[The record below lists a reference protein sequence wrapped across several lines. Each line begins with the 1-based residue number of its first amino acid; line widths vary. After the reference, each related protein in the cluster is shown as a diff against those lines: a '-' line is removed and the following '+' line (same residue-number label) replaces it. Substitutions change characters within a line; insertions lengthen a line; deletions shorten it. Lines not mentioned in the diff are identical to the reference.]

1 MPSGL
6 LRAGREAV
14 SVASGGIVLK
24 SDLPFASE
32 SGRWDSGHWSEPRL
46 CVDDPLTGAPCAGT
60 RAAEDA
66 PSEPARRLRGLG
78 PCPHLCLLAPGVSRL
93 HALLRPLVLL
103 VAAAGRDVSAGSYRI
118 SDVQLAFSKAARR
131 LEALARG
138 RRLTDTRCNYLEGLF
153 DVQVARAPRSWLAV
167 ALHALRVH
175 CCPGRQ
181 LLPGMD
187 GPSNGGMLAPV
198 CAKWWLPPPPLL
210 QRATRRVYDDDGN
223 EFYQVTRKPN
233 GQQRGRDGK
242 WSDAPG
248 EQPSQLLLLLLG
260 LRWRTQ
266 AAGMQPAGGQAASHS
281 PHPPRA
287 SCCWGRRGAS
297 GRPHQQQLRR
307 SAGGVAGRAGQQ
319 LGDGCAVWR

>member
-1 MPSGL
+1 LTMVSRSRAARLLPAVIRRRQAAACSCSTAALAALLVSDVAPRTLMPSGL

-198 CAKWWLPPPPLL
+198 CAKWWLPPPPPAAARHTPRVRRRRQRVLPGHTQA
-210 QRATRRVYDDDGN
+210 QRA
-223 EFYQVTRKPN
+223 
-233 GQQRGRDGK
+233 
-242 WSDAPG
+242 
-248 EQPSQLLLLLLG
+248 
-260 LRWRTQ
+260 
-266 AAGMQPAGGQAASHS
+266 AAG
-281 PHPPRA
+281 
-287 SCCWGRRGAS
+287 S
-297 GRPHQQQLRR
+297 GWQ
-307 SAGGVAGRAGQQ
+307 V
-319 LGDGCAVWR
+319 V